1 MDHIIMAQLFA
12 GAFILIVF
20 IILALKAF
28 QRRRREKAAA
38 FRYYFFSPEY
48 ERDLLEQSALSES
61 EEWRADYRPS
71 FTPFRLRHPE
81 LRERR

>member
-1 MDHIIMAQLFA
+1 MDHITMALLFA

-28 QRRRREKAAA
+28 QRHRREKAAA
-38 FRYYFFSPEY
+38 FRYYFGPEY
-48 ERDLLEQSALSES
+48 DRDLLEQSALSET

-81 LRERR
+81 FRERR